1 MQSERANPGEK
12 DVLKFVTAAHK
23 AVSTL
28 FGLKRPRTLVLNL
41 GVGTPEG
48 VVGYFLGVG
57 RWLWRK
63 T

>member
-12 DVLKFVTAAHK
+12 DVLKFVT